1 MSNKQKWA
9 RYGLIAFATMLLVI
23 GTVVLGGMNNV
34 NAAKHTH
41 SYRWVVK
48 KAATCTSEGYR
59 NYECACGSC
68 INSATIA
75 KTPHTWDRGAATC
88 TLPKKCRVCGTIGHG
103 PQLEPQRGFLHGR
116 QEVQILRRHRA
127 ARHGTLVPVGV
138 HEGRN
143 LHDGRNEGESLH
155 EVQLYLRDAVDPALR
170 SSLGYPVRDLYAGP
184 EVHLLRLCE
193 SARYGA

>member
-1 MSNKQKWA
+1 MVSSELQDLKNKEVTMSNKQKWA

-88 TLPKKCRVCGTIGHG
+88 TLPKKCRVCGTIGQAATGHNWNRSAASCTEDKKCRTCG
-103 PQLEPQRGFLHGR
+103 TIGQRATGHSF
-116 QEVQILRRHRA
+116 QWVCTKA
-127 ARHGTLVPVGV
+127 ATCTTDGTKVN
-138 HEGRN
+138 RCTKC
-143 LHDGRNEGESLH
+143 S
-155 EVQLYLRDAVDPALR
+155 YI
-170 SSLGYPVRDLYAGP
+170 
-184 EVHLLRLCE
+184 CE
-193 SARYGA
+193 TQSIQHYGHH